1 MFYYFP
7 SVRTYEPWMILG
19 VREGGGCLCYHD
31 TCTII
36 VGSSSSGQ
44 STDNLHT
51 MITRT
56 LNNHPDIM
64 GENFMCM
71 NILMR

>member
-1 MFYYFP
+1 MDD
-7 SVRTYEPWMILG
+7 I
-19 VREGGGCLCYHD
+19 GGKGRGDVYDIIIHVH
-31 TCTII
+31 CTII
-36 VGSSSSGQ
+36 IGSSSSGQ